1 MIKKLKIGVLMGGKS
16 IEKEVSFNSGR
27 TIADHIDS
35 SKFSIIPIFQTESG
49 KLFILPWKFLHRG
62 KTIDFIHRLEK
73 EAEYIKW
80 NNLKEIIDFAYIAM
94 HGRYAED
101 GTLQGMLEVLNIPYL
116 GSNVFVSALC
126 MDKILQRQWLQ
137 MHGIDIP
144 KAVIV
149 EVADIKNIK
158 HCLSNVLAKL
168 KKEKINFPVVVK
180 PHKEGSSL
188 GISVVKKEEELEYAL
203 NSACNIFKKTSQDV
217 LIEEKLEGMEFSSIA
232 LIDNKTQKQLALPPT
247 EIVNEEGKDIFD
259 YEQKYMPG
267 RAKKF
272 TPARCS
278 QEEIKKIQK
287 ACMATMQTLGI
298 ETIARID
305 GFLTKDGKVK
315 IIDPN
320 TLSGMGPSTFLFRQA
335 AEVGMSHTDLI
346 NHLLETDLKRYG
358 LVVKDKDNLEGEY
371 KEKMKIAVLF
381 GGNTNEREVSL
392 ESGRNV
398 CYKLTSEKYSVVPIF
413 VDSQFNLHKINNQL
427 LVRNSTKEIEIGL
440 SQNMQIYWDD
450 LKEIA
455 DFVFI
460 ALHGGSGENGAVQG
474 ALEMLDM
481 PYNGPGIF
489 TSALCMDKFKTNNFL
504 KAAGFTTPEARLIN
518 KIDWQNNKSQIL
530 DKFTNYP
537 YIAKP
542 HDDGCSVMVQKVK
555 NRFDLDIA
563 IEAVFNLNKNYVL
576 VEEVIKGM
584 ELTVGVVGNNN
595 PIALPPSQ
603 TIATKDILSME
614 EKFLPG
620 AGENQTPALISKE
633 AEKFVRTTIE
643 NVFKA
648 VKGNGYSR
656 IDCFYQSKEES
667 KSGKEQVVIL
677 EINTLPALT
686 PATCL
691 FHQAAEVNIKPM
703 EFVDLIVQLGLEKH
717 SYKNAIITPIVTN
730 ATKSH
735 EEFNITS

>member
-35 SKFSIIPIFQTESG
+35 SKFSIIPIFQTEGG

-158 HCLSNVLAKL
+158 HCLPNILAKL
-168 KKEKINFPVVVK
+168 KKEKIKFPVVVK

-188 GISVVKKEEELEYAL
+188 GISVVKKEEELEDAL

-217 LIEEKLEGMEFSSIA
+217 LIEEKLEGMEFSSIT
-232 LIDNKTQKQLALPPT
+232 LIDNKTQKPLALPPT

-278 QEEIKKIQK
+278 QEEIKKIQE
-287 ACMATMQTLGI
+287 ACMATMQILGI

-320 TLSGMGPSTFLFRQA
+320 TLSGMVPSTFLFRQA
-335 AEVGMSHTDLI
+335 AEIGMSHTDLI

-358 LVVKDKDNLEGEY
+358 LTVEDKNNLQGAY

-398 CYKLTSEKYSVVPIF
+398 CYKLTPEKYSVVPIF

-481 PYNGPGIF
+481 PYNGPSVF
-489 TSALCMDKFKTNNFL
+489 TSSLCMDKFKTNNFL

-518 KIDWQNNKSQIL
+518 KIDWQNNKSQ
-530 DKFTNYP
+530 
-537 YIAKP
+537 
-542 HDDGCSVMVQKVK
+542 
-555 NRFDLDIA
+555 
-563 IEAVFNLNKNYVL
+563 
-576 VEEVIKGM
+576 
-584 ELTVGVVGNNN
+584 
-595 PIALPPSQ
+595 
-603 TIATKDILSME
+603 
-614 EKFLPG
+614 
-620 AGENQTPALISKE
+620 
-633 AEKFVRTTIE
+633 
-643 NVFKA
+643 
-648 VKGNGYSR
+648 
-656 IDCFYQSKEES
+656 
-667 KSGKEQVVIL
+667 
-677 EINTLPALT
+677 
-686 PATCL
+686 
-691 FHQAAEVNIKPM
+691 
-703 EFVDLIVQLGLEKH
+703 
-717 SYKNAIITPIVTN
+717 
-730 ATKSH
+730 
-735 EEFNITS
+735 